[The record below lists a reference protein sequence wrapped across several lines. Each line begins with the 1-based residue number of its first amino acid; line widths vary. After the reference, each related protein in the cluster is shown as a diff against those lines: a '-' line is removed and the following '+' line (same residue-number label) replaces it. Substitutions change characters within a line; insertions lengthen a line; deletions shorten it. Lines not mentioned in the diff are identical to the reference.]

1 MDGSGPCLPLL
12 LEFLSSG
19 ESFKS
24 FSHFLPLVE
33 KCQEESRAMK
43 VLLDNFTS
51 SNCFERYKV
60 EIIDSKISFAPYIC
74 GLKKESICV
83 IYAIQ

>member
-12 LEFLSSG
+12 LEFLFSG

-43 VLLDNFTS
+43 VLLDNFLVLIAL
-51 SNCFERYKV
+51 ERYKV
-60 EIIDSKISFAPYIC
+60 EIIDSKISYLIF
-74 GLKKESICV
+74 V
-83 IYAIQ
+83 D